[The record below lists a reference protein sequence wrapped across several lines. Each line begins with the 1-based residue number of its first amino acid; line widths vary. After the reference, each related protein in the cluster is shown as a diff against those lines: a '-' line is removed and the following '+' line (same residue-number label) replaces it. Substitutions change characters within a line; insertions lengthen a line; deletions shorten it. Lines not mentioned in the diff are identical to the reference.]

1 MNELN
6 EIQVRVLG
14 CLMEKKETTPDQYP
28 LSLNA
33 LRNACNQKSSR
44 DPVMNLNEGE
54 VGHAVRELE
63 GMKLVS
69 EVWGSRVPRYEH
81 TVAKA
86 LGLHSKGIA
95 LLSTLML
102 RGPQTLGELRNHSN
116 RLYAF
121 DDLDDVQFAL
131 QKLAEHEP
139 PLATALP
146 RQPGQKE
153 GRFAHLLCGE
163 PELPEPTAAA
173 AAARPPGRRQN
184 VSSGSPYEPIVG
196 FSRAVRI
203 GNRIAVSGTG
213 PIGPD
218 GETVQ
223 GDIAAQMRRCLEISL
238 AALAELGARSLD
250 EVIAEF
256 LVESYTSDPIRL
268 ELVEEPSLTPGEPAS
283 VRLRVLDPDGHR
295 LDERRVELSE
305 DRERDRLLGSVGG
318 MEAGA
323 EGYLVRLGD
332 VARVERGVGRAGE
345 DRRHDR
351 LLAGELV
358 VAAGVDGGAVDAAVD
373 DRGPDRKRRQQ
384 AAGLF
389 KEVRQR
395 QDR

>member
-1 MNELN
+1 MKELTP
-6 EIQVRVLG
+6 IQARVLG

-33 LRNACNQKSSR
+33 LRNACNQRSSR
-44 DPVMNLNEGE
+44 DPVMNCTEGE
-54 VGHAVRELE
+54 VGHAVRELQ

-163 PELPEPTAAA
+163 PELPEPTAAPA
-173 AAARPPGRRQN
+173 AVARPPGRRQN

-213 PIGPD
+213 PLGPD
-218 GETVQ
+218 GETVH
-223 GDIAAQMRRCLEISL
+223 GDIAVQMRRCLEISL
-238 AALAELGARSLD
+238 AALAELGAGPEHVIRTRTYLKQREDWEVASLVHGEFFS
-250 EVIAEF
+250 EVRPASTMLVVSSMIDPDW
-256 LVESYTSDPIRL
+256 LVETEL
-268 ELVEEPSLTPGEPAS
+268 EA
-283 VRLRVLDPDGHR
+283 VLD
-295 LDERRVELSE
+295 
-305 DRERDRLLGSVGG
+305 
-318 MEAGA
+318 A
-323 EGYLVRLGD
+323 
-332 VARVERGVGRAGE
+332 
-345 DRRHDR
+345 
-351 LLAGELV
+351 
-358 VAAGVDGGAVDAAVD
+358 
-373 DRGPDRKRRQQ
+373 
-384 AAGLF
+384 
-389 KEVRQR
+389 
-395 QDR
+395 

>member
-1 MNELN
+1 MKELTP
-6 EIQVRVLG
+6 IQARVLG

-33 LRNACNQKSSR
+33 LRNACNQRSSR
-44 DPVMNLNEGE
+44 DPVMNCTEGE
-54 VGHAVRELE
+54 VGHAVRELQ

-102 RGPQTLGELRNHSN
+102 RGPQTLGELRNHSQ

-146 RQPGQKE
+146 RQLGQKE

-163 PELPEPTAAA
+163 PELPEPAAAPA

-213 PIGPD
+213 PLGPD
-218 GETVQ
+218 GETVH
-223 GDIAAQMRRCLEISL
+223 GDIAVQMRRCLEISL
-238 AALAELGARSLD
+238 AALAELGAGPEHVIRTRTYLKQREDWEVASLVHGEFFS
-250 EVIAEF
+250 EVRPASTMLVVSSMIDPDW
-256 LVESYTSDPIRL
+256 LVETEL
-268 ELVEEPSLTPGEPAS
+268 EA
-283 VRLRVLDPDGHR
+283 VLD
-295 LDERRVELSE
+295 
-305 DRERDRLLGSVGG
+305 
-318 MEAGA
+318 A
-323 EGYLVRLGD
+323 
-332 VARVERGVGRAGE
+332 
-345 DRRHDR
+345 
-351 LLAGELV
+351 
-358 VAAGVDGGAVDAAVD
+358 
-373 DRGPDRKRRQQ
+373 
-384 AAGLF
+384 
-389 KEVRQR
+389 
-395 QDR
+395 